1 MVSQPMTS
9 MTRKSATFLGTVE
22 DVLGA
27 SVGVRLNSEVI
38 SGITFVDG
46 QGYRV
51 GQLGSFVKIPI
62 GYFELF
68 GIVSQVG
75 AGAVP
80 ENLAQLEPHGH
91 RWLRVQLVGE
101 SRQIGAFQRGLS
113 QFPTIGDDVHLLTE
127 SDLARVYGRPN
138 EPYFVQVGHVANAE
152 SIPALLDINKLITR
166 HSAVLGATGAGKS
179 TTVAGLLTSLS
190 DENKYA
196 SARIL
201 VLDIHGEYAAALR
214 DRSTVFKVA
223 PNPDS
228 NDVALRVP
236 YWAMNYEELLSVSF
250 GPLDDT
256 GYGAVAD
263 RIVSMKRSGLRNQG
277 LRGADPESVSVDT
290 PVPFSIHKLWFDLHC
305 EMRATH
311 YEQAGIK
318 QSPDTW
324 ALEKD
329 EAGEVIESGNP
340 LQAIP
345 PRFLPIKDVAKDPEK
360 IRLSNSRLNISR
372 AVDSLG
378 SRLRDSRFDFL
389 FKPDQ
394 WLPVVDTGTA
404 DQDLDS
410 LLQMWLGGPR
420 PISILD
426 LSGVPSIILTELIAT
441 CLRVVYDALF
451 WARNLSEGGRERPL
465 LIVLEEAHSYL
476 NSEEGVH
483 ATQAVRRIFREGR
496 KYGIGAMVVSQRP
509 SEIDQTVLSQCG
521 TLFAMR
527 MSNNSDR
534 SHVLGAV
541 TENLHGLLD
550 MLPTLRTGESIIIGE
565 GVHLP
570 VRTVID
576 LPPENRRPDSTD
588 PRIFDDQNPGGWN
601 RLKEPSDYADV
612 VEVWRRQAPRSPR
625 TIGAEEGNNG

>member
-1 MVSQPMTS
+1 MVDAQVTNA
-9 MTRKSATFLGTVE
+9 TRKSPTLLGTVE

-27 SVGVRLNSEVI
+27 SVGVRLNGDII

-51 GQLGSFVKIPI
+51 GQLGSFVRIPI

-80 ENLAQLEPHGH
+80 SNIAHLEPHGH

-101 SRQIGAFQRGLS
+101 SRQTGLFQRGLS

-127 SDLARVYGRPN
+127 SDLARIYGRPN

-152 SIPALLDINKLITR
+152 SIPALLDVNKLITR

-179 TTVAGLLTSLS
+179 TTVAGLLASLS
-190 DENKYA
+190 DESRYA

-201 VLDIHGEYAAALR
+201 VVDIHGEYAAALR
-214 DRSTVFKVA
+214 DRSTVFKIA
-223 PNPDS
+223 PNS
-228 NDVALRVP
+228 NSNEVPLRVP
-236 YWAMNYEELLSVSF
+236 YWAMTYEELLSVSF

-256 GYGAVAD
+256 GYGAIAD
-263 RIVSMKRSGLRNQG
+263 RILSMKRSALSKQSM
-277 LRGADPESVSVDT
+277 RGSNPETISVDT
-290 PVPFSIHKLWFDLHC
+290 PVPFSIHQLWFDLHC

-311 YEQAGIK
+311 YEQKGVP
-318 QSPDTW
+318 QSPTTW

-329 EAGEVIESGNP
+329 EQGKAIEPGDP

-345 PRFLPIKDVAKDPEK
+345 PRFLPIKDVAGDKEK
-360 IRLSNSRLNISR
+360 IRHSTSRLSIGR

-389 FKPDQ
+389 FKPEP
-394 WLPVVDTGTA
+394 WLPQVSTGKVDK
-404 DQDLDS
+404 DLDT
-410 LLQMWLGGPR
+410 LLGMWLGGDK
-420 PISILD
+420 PIAILD
-426 LSGVPSIILTELIAT
+426 LSGVPSVILTELIAT

-465 LIVLEEAHSYL
+465 LIVLEEAHAYL
-476 NSEEGVH
+476 NAEGGRH

-527 MSNNSDR
+527 MSNTGDR
-534 SHVLGAV
+534 EHVLGAV

-550 MLPTLRTGESIIIGE
+550 MLPTLRTGECIVMGE

-570 VRTVID
+570 VRAVID

-588 PRIFDDQNPGGWN
+588 PRVFEDQYPGGWN
-601 RLKEPSDYADV
+601 RDREPSDYGDV
-612 VEVWRRQAPRSPR
+612 VEVWRRQTPRSPR
-625 TIGAEEGNNG
+625 ASGAEKGAK